1 MNPTFFLSPAKP
13 GELIWGVG
21 PAFVLPTATSKF
33 LGQGKFSVG
42 PSIVALVQPGHWTFG
57 GLVNNVWSVAGPSSR
72 ADVNQMTFQYFIN
85 YNLSKGWYLSVSPI
99 ITANWKAMSGNIWT
113 VPVGGGIGRIFKLGL
128 QPVNVSAQF
137 YGNAAH
143 PINGSP
149 WGMRLQI
156 AFLFPKL
163 PPAMKE
169 KLKELEQKK

>member
-1 MNPTFFLSPAKP
+1 
-13 GELIWGVG
+13 
-21 PAFVLPTATSKF
+21 
-33 LGQGKFSVG
+33 
-42 PSIVALVQPGHWTFG
+42 
-57 GLVNNVWSVAGPSSR
+57 
-72 ADVNQMTFQYFIN
+72 
-85 YNLSKGWYLSVSPI
+85 
-99 ITANWKAMSGNIWT
+99 MSGIIWT